1 MKTLKNR
8 KYDTYLPNILYYML
22 AVTTPML
29 GNSKKNG
36 KHPENY
42 EKDLHNKLWHT
53 AH

>member
-1 MKTLKNR
+1 MIHTVLHAGW
-8 KYDTYLPNILYYML
+8 D
-22 AVTTPML
+22 
-29 GNSKKNG
+29 NSHVGKQQKNG